1 MNQKIRLLASAGAV
15 GLAML
20 GAQGAFA
27 TTTAGNTV
35 TNNVTVNFQVGGFA
49 QTAANGSA
57 QFVVDRKVNVVVAES
72 GTTTTSVSPGQTG
85 AVTTFT
91 VTNQSN
97 AALDFALSVAQVATG
112 GAGAHTNTDAFD
124 VTSYQ
129 IYRETGITPGFSG
142 DDVVVSYLDELAK
155 DGGSATVYVVSVIP
169 TGRSTGDVAAVVLT
183 ATSQGGGAA
192 ATQGT
197 TLTQD
202 TGADT
207 TMGMET
213 VFADAAGSTD
223 ALRDGKHS
231 AMDDYTVLAANLSAT
246 KTSKVISDPVN
257 GGTNPKA
264 IPGAT
269 IEYCIK
275 VANAA
280 GSALATNVAVSDVV
294 PAEVTYSSGYGIFV
308 NGTIDG
314 LGACNTDGTSG
325 GTYTA
330 GTTTVSGTL
339 LDVAASQT
347 RTLRFRATI
356 N

>member
-1 MNQKIRLLASAGAV
+1 
-15 GLAML
+15 ML
-20 GAQGAFA
+20 GAQGAMA
-27 TTTAGNTV
+27 TTTAGSTV
-35 TNNVTVNFQVGGFA
+35 TNNVTVNFNVGGFA

-72 GTTTTSVSPGQTG
+72 GSATTTVSPAQTG
-85 AVTTFT
+85 AVVTYT

-97 AALDFALSVAQVATG
+97 AALDFALAVTQVATG
-112 GAGAHTNTDAFD
+112 SAGAHTNTDSFNVTAF
-124 VTSYQ
+124 Q
-129 IYRETGITPGFSG
+129 IYKEADATPGYSAG
-142 DDVVVSYLDELAK
+142 DTVVTYLDELPK
-155 DGGSATVYVVSVIP
+155 DGGSATIYVVSTIP
-169 TGRSTGDVAAVVLT
+169 SGLATGAVAALVLT
-183 ATSQGGGAA
+183 ATSQSGGGTG
-192 ATQGT
+192 TQGT

-246 KTSKVISDPVN
+246 KSSKVISDPVN
-257 GGTNPKA
+257 GTTNPKA

-325 GTYTA
+325 GSFAA
-330 GTTTVSGTL
+330 GTVSGTL